1 MAIKIRAN
9 VKTRVVDLPIGIT
22 IPKTGELVKQVTIAG
37 MDGNME
43 ERISEKK
50 VRNNGAKIITA
61 MLGEKIVAVGE
72 TPYPKGIGVLMARN
86 MWTADRDT
94 CLLRMREM
102 MADDMAV
109 KPKCPEC
116 GEVDED
122 IVHMSQIEVN
132 QWDPENPPEGIE
144 YDDVGVIMFELPD
157 GLIVEDDDTG
167 EEYICKVGRMKLTN
181 GGMEENIAGTARENM
196 GMANTNLLAASII
209 ELEHIKMV
217 DTYVV
222 KNMTKRDRDY
232 LSKLL
237 SDANPG
243 PKFIREH
250 VCQNCGSRFN
260 YVLKLP
266 DFFTYGTNQ

>member
-9 VKTRVVDLPIGIT
+9 VKTTDVRLPIGIMD
-22 IPKTGELVKQVTIAG
+22 PKSGELSKRVTVTG
-37 MDGNME
+37 MDGSTE

-50 VRNNGAKIITA
+50 IRNNGAKIVTA
-61 MLGEKIVAVGE
+61 LLAEKVIAVDDK
-72 TPYPKGIGVLMARN
+72 PYPKGIGVTMARN
-86 MWTADRDT
+86 MWSADRDT
-94 CLLRMREM
+94 CLMAIRGL

-122 IVHMSQIEVN
+122 TIYMSRVPIGD
-132 QWDPENPPEGIE
+132 WDPKNAPEGVV

-157 GLIVEDDDTG
+157 GLIVEDEDTK
-167 EEYICKVGRMKLTN
+167 EEYLCKMGKIRLTD
-181 GGMEENIAGTARENM
+181 GAMEENIARTAQENL
-196 GMANTNLLAASII
+196 GMANTTTLAACIT
-209 ELEHIKMV
+209 ELEHIKII

-222 KNMTKRDRDY
+222 RAMSKRDREY
-232 LSKLL
+232 LSKLV
-237 SDANPG
+237 SDCSPG

-250 VCQNCGSRFN
+250 TCPNCGAKFQ